1 VENALKLK
9 EINPACEVFIL
20 YRDLRTTGERELL
33 YQQARE
39 KGVIFIRYSLDH
51 PPMVEAN
58 GDGLKITAV
67 DHILQRPVSLTVDL
81 LTLATA
87 IVPHDNTPLAEMYKV
102 ALNEEGFFS
111 EAHAK
116 IRPVDCA
123 TEGIFLAGLCHNP
136 KPLEDSIRMAWA
148 AAARTATILSKEYL
162 ELGANIAVPMDENC
176 DGCAFCV
183 DGCPF
188 RAITLL
194 EYMRDGQIKKTVEIN
209 ETLCKGCGSCMATC
223 PKQGI
228 NVAGFSLQQLG
239 AQVEAALGL
248 I

>member
-1 VENALKLK
+1 M
-9 EINPACEVFIL
+9 
-20 YRDLRTTGERELL
+20 RTHGEREFL
-33 YQQARE
+33 YEQARQ
-39 KGVIFIRYSLDH
+39 KGVIFIRYHLDDL
-51 PPMVEAN
+51 PQVTEA
-58 GDGLKITAV
+58 DGKIRIRVT
-67 DHILQRPVSLTVDL
+67 DHILQKPVVLDVDI

-87 IVPHDNTPLAEMYKV
+87 IVPRDNNPLAEMYKV

-136 KPLEDSIRMAWA
+136 KPLEDSIRLGLA
-148 AAARTATILSKEYL
+148 AAARASTILSKDYL
-162 ELGANIAVPMDENC
+162 ELGANIAIPLDDNC

-188 RAITLL
+188 QAITLL
-194 EYMRDGQIKKTVEIN
+194 EYIWEGQAKKTVEVN

-228 NVAGFSLQQLG
+228 NVAGFSNQQLE
-239 AQVEAALGL
+239 AQVDAALGL